1 MNCSNTTIPT
11 LEYFVSSLRRFTLAK
26 PNRFIVSNPSGV
38 AITEPQDL
46 QEAQSLLASVDDE
59 TPKIDKTKNTPLMG
73 GIGRESSFKHNL
85 FFDGGQLLLIEMLL
99 LFPLGFLGRSKSWC
113 HQNKMSA
120 SKT

>member
-1 MNCSNTTIPT
+1 MNCSNTIIPT
-11 LEYFVSSLRRFTLAK
+11 FYFCIITETFSLAK

-59 TPKIDKTKNTPLMG
+59 TQRLTKQKQPHCWVDLEGTPPSNMT
-73 GIGRESSFKHNL
+73 IPFK
-85 FFDGGQLLLIEMLL
+85 GGQLLLIEML
-99 LFPLGFLGRSKSWC
+99 FPEGLSSTSWC

>member
-1 MNCSNTTIPT
+1 MNCSNTTIST
-11 LEYFVSSLRRFTLAK
+11 FYFCIITETFTLAK

-59 TPKIDKTKNTPLMG
+59 TPRLTKQKHPIVGNPPSNMTIL
-73 GIGRESSFKHNL
+73 FK
-85 FFDGGQLLLIEMLL
+85 GGQLLLIEML
-99 LFPLGFLGRSKSWC
+99 FPEGLSSKSWC

-120 SKT
+120 SKHKG

>member
-11 LEYFVSSLRRFTLAK
+11 FYFCIITETFTFAK

-59 TPKIDKTKNTPLMG
+59 TPTIDKTKTPHCWVDLEG
-73 GIGRESSFKHNL
+73 NPPSNITFVWRWEAFVDWNAAIPSRILRPF
-85 FFDGGQLLLIEMLL
+85 
-99 LFPLGFLGRSKSWC
+99 
-113 HQNKMSA
+113 
-120 SKT
+120 